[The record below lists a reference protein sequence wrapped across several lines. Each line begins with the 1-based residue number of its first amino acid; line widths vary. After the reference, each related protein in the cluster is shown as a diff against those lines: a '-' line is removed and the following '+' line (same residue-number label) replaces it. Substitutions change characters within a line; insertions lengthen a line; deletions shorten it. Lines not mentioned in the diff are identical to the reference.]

1 MDPFLERLEYVAG
14 AVLIVAL
21 IIYGKVAGIIR
32 RRRERAAPKRPE
44 GPRRR
49 IPLT

>member
-1 MDPFLERLEYVAG
+1 MNPILEHLEYVAG
-14 AVLIVAL
+14 AALIVTL
-21 IIYGKVAGIIR
+21 IVYGKVAGIIR
-32 RRRERAAPKRPE
+32 RRREQAAPKRPE